1 MLLGSTVRVVRIL
14 VGLLSVLSLAPTH
27 IGSGD
32 SVQPRDTESVI
43 NTIRPALPD
52 GVRVSIVG
60 ADTFVRLE
68 SDGVRVE
75 VHGYDDEQYLRISA
89 EGVVEINDASMT
101 TVLNGDRYGNVDV
114 TNVDTSGIPKWRV
127 IGTNGVAMW
136 HDHRSHWMSPKP
148 PAAID
153 EDGKVLDWDIP
164 MIIAGTR
171 TMVSGTLYI
180 RDKASV
186 AWWLFGLPA
195 IFLAVVLALTRR
207 RLFLWLA
214 AVASVKGIIVGYL
227 EFTGLPADARIT
239 PVLMMFSAGALVI
252 SAMAIATSRRDGRH
266 HVAVSLNAGAGVAL
280 VIVAWLCVDQIRAAY
295 VPGIEWP
302 WMARATLPSLMGIGL
317 VSAIDGVTRIL
328 RPPQEKIA

>member
-1 MLLGSTVRVVRIL
+1 MRIL

-153 EDGKVLDWDIP
+153 ENGKVLDWEIP

-195 IFLAVVLALTRR
+195 ILLAVVLALTRR

-227 EFTGLPADARIT
+227 EFTGLPDDARIT

-252 SAMAIATSRRDGRH
+252 SAMAIAASRRDGRH

-317 VSAIDGVTRIL
+317 VSAIDGVTRIM

>member
-1 MLLGSTVRVVRIL
+1 MRIL

-227 EFTGLPADARIT
+227 EFTGLPA
-239 PVLMMFSAGALVI
+239 GALVI

-317 VSAIDGVTRIL
+317 VCAIDGVSRIV
-328 RPPQEKIA
+328 RPPLQKTS